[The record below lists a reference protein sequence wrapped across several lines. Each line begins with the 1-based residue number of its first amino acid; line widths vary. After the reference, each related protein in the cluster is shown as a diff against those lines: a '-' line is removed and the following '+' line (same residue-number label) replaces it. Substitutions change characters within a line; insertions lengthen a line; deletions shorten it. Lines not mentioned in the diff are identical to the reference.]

1 MRSDAQPP
9 RSDGGSRTRNFRSIS
24 TLSMYPDPAS
34 SQQAFE
40 ASGRSAERATWL
52 RPATW
57 ATKAATL
64 AASDPITFSGGIT
77 AMVPVILGGSGDARP
92 PQEDGGNPL
101 GPTLATASAAR
112 TV

>member
-24 TLSMYPDPAS
+24 TLLMYPDPAS

-40 ASGRSAERATWL
+40 ASGRSAEPYLA
-52 RPATW
+52 
-57 ATKAATL
+57 
-64 AASDPITFSGGIT
+64 AASDLGNEGRDVGRLRSDH
-77 AMVPVILGGSGDARP
+77 ILGRHHGHGPRDPRWIRRRTTAA
-92 PQEDGGNPL
+92 GGRRKSTL

-112 TV
+112 TA